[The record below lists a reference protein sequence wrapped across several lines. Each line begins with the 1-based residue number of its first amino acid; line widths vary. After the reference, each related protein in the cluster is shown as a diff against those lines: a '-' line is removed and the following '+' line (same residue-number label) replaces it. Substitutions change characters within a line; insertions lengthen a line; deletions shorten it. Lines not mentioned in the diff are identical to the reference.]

1 MDFVSETYLIS
12 GGTASEIAAGVE
24 LAVSEGRLPPGAMLP
39 PVREVAAG
47 AGVSPGTA
55 AAAYRLLR
63 ERGVIETAGRRG
75 TRVRPRPA
83 STFREEIRIEVPPGV
98 RDLSKGNPDPA
109 LLPRLGDAL
118 AAAARAHEERP
129 AMYGTGD
136 DEELLALAGERMRAD
151 GIPDAP
157 VAVTSGTLDAVERV
171 LATYLR
177 PGDAVAVE
185 DPGWT
190 ALLDLV
196 AVMGLRPV
204 PMRLDDEGP
213 LPAELARALRAGVR
227 AVVIT
232 ARAQNPTGA
241 AVSGERA
248 HALRELLAAYPD
260 VLLVEDDHGSG
271 FVDLPLHPL
280 AGITQRWVVTR
291 STAKAFG
298 PDLRVALITG
308 DPVTLDRLRGRQRL
322 AAGWVSHLLQR
333 AVAYLW
339 KTGAVDTAAVAAS
352 YARRRDGLVTALA
365 GRGIRAHGRS
375 GLNVWVPVAD
385 EATAITRLLAR
396 GWAAAPGARNR
407 IGTPPAL
414 RVTVA
419 LLRADEVDPLA
430 DALAEAVRPGSR
442 GGPYG

>member
-1 MDFVSETYLIS
+1 MPEKYLIA

-24 LAVSEGRLPPGAMLP
+24 AAVSEGRLSPGAMLP
-39 PVREVAAG
+39 PVRELASLT
-47 AGVSPGTA
+47 GVSPNTA

-75 TRVRPRPA
+75 TRIRPRPA
-83 STFREEIRIEVPPGV
+83 STFREEIRIEVPPGA

-109 LLPRLGDAL
+109 LLPPLGDAL

-136 DEELLALAGERMRAD
+136 DEELIALAGERMRAD
-151 GIPDAP
+151 GVPTGPLAI
-157 VAVTSGTLDAVERV
+157 TSGTLDAVERV
-171 LATYLR
+171 LAAQLR

-196 AVMGLRPV
+196 GVMGLRPV
-204 PMRLDDEGP
+204 PMRVDDEGP
-213 LPAELARALRAGVR
+213 LPEELGRALRSGVR

-241 AVSGERA
+241 AVSSERA
-248 HALRELLAAYPD
+248 GALREVLGAFPG
-260 VLLVEDDHGSG
+260 VLLIEDDHGSG
-271 FVDLPLHPL
+271 FVDLPLHSL
-280 AGITQRWVVTR
+280 TGVTQRWVLTR

-308 DPVTLDRLRGRQRL
+308 DPVTLGRLRGRQRL

-339 KTGAVDTAAVAAS
+339 RTDAVDTAAVAAS

-365 GRGIRAHGRS
+365 ARGIPAHGRT
-375 GLNVWVPVAD
+375 GLNVWVPVPD
-385 EATAITRLLAR
+385 ETTAITRLLAR
-396 GWAAAPGARNR
+396 GWAVAPGARNR
-407 IGTPPAL
+407 LATPHAIRLTVSTLAADEIDGLADDLTTAL
-414 RVTVA
+414 RPVSNG
-419 LLRADEVDPLA
+419 R
-430 DALAEAVRPGSR
+430 
-442 GGPYG
+442 YG

>member
-1 MDFVSETYLIS
+1 MYFVPEKYLIS

-24 LAVSEGRLPPGAMLP
+24 LAVSEGRLSPGAMLP

-75 TRVRPRPA
+75 TRIRPRPA
-83 STFREEIRIEVPPGV
+83 STSREEIRIEVPPGV

-109 LLPRLGDAL
+109 LLPPLGDAL

-151 GIPDAP
+151 GVPAAP

-213 LPAELARALRAGVR
+213 LPAELGRALRAGVR

-248 HALRELLAAYPD
+248 HVLREVLAAYPE
-260 VLLVEDDHGSG
+260 VLLMEDDHGSG

-280 AGITQRWVVTR
+280 AGVTRRWVFMR

-308 DPVTLDRLRGRQRL
+308 DPVTLGRLRGRQRL

-339 KTGAVDTAAVAAS
+339 RTDAVDTAEVAAS
-352 YARRRDGLVTALA
+352 YGRRRDGLVAALA
-365 GRGIRAHGRS
+365 ARGIHAHGRS

-385 EATAITRLLAR
+385 ETTAITRLLAR

-414 RVTVA
+414 RVTVSP
-419 LLRADEVDPLA
+419 LRADEVELLA
-430 DALAEAVRPGSR
+430 DDLAHAVRPASR

>member
-1 MDFVSETYLIS
+1 MDFVLETYTIV

-24 LAVSEGRLPPGAMLP
+24 VAVSDGRLSPGTMLP
-39 PVREVAAG
+39 PVREVAVR

-63 ERGVIETAGRRG
+63 ERGVVETAGRRG
-75 TRVRPRPA
+75 TRVRARPA
-83 STFREEIRIEVPPGV
+83 STFREEIRIEVPQGV
-98 RDLSKGNPDPA
+98 RDLAKGNPDPR
-109 LLPRLGDAL
+109 LLPPLHEAL

-136 DEELLALAGERMRAD
+136 DDELLALAGERLLAD
-151 GIPDAP
+151 GVPPSPMAI
-157 VAVTSGTLDAVERV
+157 TSGTLDAVERV
-171 LATYLR
+171 LAAHLR
-177 PGDAVAVE
+177 PGDALAVE

-204 PMRLDDEGP
+204 PMRLDDDGP
-213 LPAELARALRAGVR
+213 LPEELGRALRGGAR

-241 AVSGERA
+241 AVSAARAGE
-248 HALRELLAAYPD
+248 LREVLRAYPE
-260 VLLVEDDHGSG
+260 VLLIEDDHGSG
-271 FVDLPLHPL
+271 FVDLPLYPL
-280 AGITQRWVVTR
+280 AGATSRWILTR

-298 PDLRVALITG
+298 PDLRLALITG

-333 AVAYLW
+333 GVAHLW
-339 KTGAVDTAAVAAS
+339 RTGAVDTAVVAAA
-352 YARRRDGLVTALA
+352 YAGRRDGLVAALA
-365 GRGIRAHGRS
+365 ARDVPAYGRS
-375 GLNVWVPVAD
+375 GLNVWIPVAD

-396 GWAAAPGARNR
+396 GWACAPGARNR

-414 RVTVA
+414 RLTISSLGV
-419 LLRADEVDPLA
+419 EEIEPLA
-430 DALAEAVRPGSR
+430 DDLAAALRPASHGR
-442 GGPYG
+442 YG

>member
-1 MDFVSETYLIS
+1 MYFVLEKYTIA

-24 LAVSEGRLPPGAMLP
+24 AAVSEGRLPPGAALP

-75 TRVRPRPA
+75 TRVRARPA

-98 RDLSKGNPDPA
+98 RDLAKGNPDPR
-109 LLPRLGDAL
+109 LLPPLHDAL
-118 AAAARAHEERP
+118 AAAATAHARRP

-136 DEELLALAGERMRAD
+136 DEELLALAGQRLRAD
-151 GIPDAP
+151 GVPAAP
-157 VAVTSGTLDAVERV
+157 LAITSGTLDAVERV
-171 LATYLR
+171 LTAHLR

-196 AVMGLRPV
+196 AVLGLRPV

-213 LPAELARALRAGVR
+213 LPDELARALRAGAR

-241 AVSGERA
+241 AVSAARA
-248 HALRELLAAYPD
+248 AELRELLGEHPE

-271 FVDLPLHPL
+271 FVELPLHPL
-280 AGITQRWVVTR
+280 AGVTNRWILVR
-291 STAKAFG
+291 STAKSLG
-298 PDLRVALITG
+298 PDLRLAPVTG
-308 DPVTLDRLRGRQRL
+308 DPATLDRLRGRQRL
-322 AAGWVSHLLQR
+322 AAGWVSHLLQH
-333 AVAYLW
+333 AVAHLW
-339 KTGAVDTAAVAAS
+339 RTNAVDQAAVAAS
-352 YARRRDGLVTALA
+352 YALRRDGLVAALA
-365 GRGIRAHGRS
+365 VRGIPAHGRS
-375 GLNVWVPVAD
+375 GLNVWIPVAD
-385 EATAITRLLAR
+385 ESTAITRLLSR
-396 GWAAAPGARNR
+396 GWACAPGARNR
-407 IGTPPAL
+407 IGSPPAL
-414 RVTVA
+414 RLTVSSLHA
-419 LLRADEVDPLA
+419 QEIEPLA
-430 DALAEAVRPGSR
+430 ADLAAALSPAPIGR
-442 GGPYG
+442 YG